1 MRRILPNI
9 SLKGHKTIPAK
20 IGTNHL
26 KCSVGNFFMIN
37 FAFDGII
44 FHKKFESVVAR
55 KISNIFN

>member
-1 MRRILPNI
+1 MRRILPII

-37 FAFDGII
+37 FAFDGVI
-44 FHKKFESVVAR
+44 FHKKFESVVA
-55 KISNIFN
+55 I